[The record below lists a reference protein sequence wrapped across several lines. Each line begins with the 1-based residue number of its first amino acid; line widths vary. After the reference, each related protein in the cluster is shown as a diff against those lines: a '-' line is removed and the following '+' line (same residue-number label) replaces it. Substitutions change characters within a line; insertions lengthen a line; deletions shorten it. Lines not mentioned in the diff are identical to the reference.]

1 MVIIT
6 TEKINDTMNNPGAK
20 SGKNVERILI
30 TNRKATHDFQIL
42 ETHEVGV
49 ALKGTE
55 VKSIRLGNASLQDSY
70 AIIKNS
76 EVWLLNMH
84 ISPFDQGS
92 INNHDPR
99 RDRKLLL
106 HRKEIRR
113 LSGKTQE
120 PGVTLIPIKVYLK
133 ENIVKIEL
141 AVTRGK
147 KTFDKREAI
156 AKRDVERDIKRK
168 YAK

>member
-1 MVIIT
+1 MILFGKIVIIT
-6 TEKINDTMNNPGAK
+6 TEKINEMNK
-20 SGKNVERILI
+20 VLI
-30 TNRKATHDFQIL
+30 TNRKATHDFHIM

-55 VKSIRLGNASLQDSY
+55 VKSMRLGNASLQDSY
-70 AIIKNS
+70 AIINNG

-84 ISPFDQGS
+84 ISPFDQAG

-113 LSGKTQE
+113 LLGKTQE
-120 PGVTLIPIKVYLK
+120 PGVTLIPIRVYLK
-133 ENIVKIEL
+133 DNIIKIEL
-141 AVTRGK
+141 AVVRGK
-147 KTFDKREAI
+147 KMFDKREAI